1 MAPLPVP
8 VFPFTLE
15 GMGAP
20 SNITFDDSLWPL
32 LVVRFSG
39 TPTKQQFEEYMA
51 RRGSYLARNQQHTL
65 IYDTT
70 SFNVLTGEQRQ
81 RQIHWLKE
89 HKEELRTLSLGS
101 ALIIT
106 SPVVRLLLSGVL
118 HFSQANAPYHA
129 ARSLPDA
136 AGWCAGRLAEA
147 GFVVEAQRVRTHF
160 GLEPRQGTG

>member
-1 MAPLPVP
+1 MV
-8 VFPFTLE
+8 T
-15 GMGAP
+15 P

-51 RRGSYLARNQQHTL
+51 RRGSYLARNQKHTL
-65 IYDTT
+65 IYDTV
-70 SFNVLTGEQRQ
+70 SFSVLTPEQRQ
-81 RQIHWLKE
+81 RQIQWLKE
-89 HKEELRTLSLGS
+89 HKEPLQTLSLGS

-136 AGWCAGRLAEA
+136 ASWCAGRLASA
-147 GFVVEAQRVRTHF
+147 GLLTEAQRVRTHF
-160 GLEPRQGTG
+160 GLAPRQGTG

>member
-1 MAPLPVP
+1 VAPLPVP

-15 GMGAP
+15 GMEPP

-39 TPTKQQFEEYMA
+39 VPTKPQFEEYMA
-51 RRGSYLARNQQHTL
+51 RRGSYLARNQQHAL
-65 IYDTT
+65 IYDTV
-70 SFNVLTGEQRQ
+70 SFSVLTPEQRQ
-81 RQIHWLKE
+81 RQIHWIKE
-89 HKEELRTLSLGS
+89 HKEPLEKLSLGS

-118 HFSQANAPYHA
+118 HFSQTRAPYHA

-136 AGWCAGRLAEA
+136 ASWCAGRFASA
-147 GFVVEAQRVRTHF
+147 GLLVEAQRVRTHF
-160 GLEPRQGTG
+160 GSAPRQSTG